1 MQESVPCCAQ
11 ICALDHDGDSHH
23 WVRHPG
29 GQPFIVIVIARLILC
44 MQTYLMC
51 PYSCTPWHSAQ
62 PMTCISLFPGSAL
75 SLRCKFPLVGSIFL
89 PTMQVVGSAIAISLL
104 SYGAVPLWAG
114 VIVTAVASFVL
125 LLLERLGVRYLE
137 ALFAVLI
144 GLMAVAFGVM
154 YVLAGVPTAEVL
166 EGEACCPISA

>member
-1 MQESVPCCAQ
+1 MHLCTCTLYPLHASISGVSLQLQSLARYTN
-11 ICALDHDGDSHH
+11 HDLH
-23 WVRHPG
+23 
-29 GQPFIVIVIARLILC
+29 RLSTRL
-44 MQTYLMC
+44 
-51 PYSCTPWHSAQ
+51 
-62 PMTCISLFPGSAL
+62 SAL
-75 SLRCKFPLVGSIFL
+75 YGARVSGESCIIL
-89 PTMQVVGSAIAISLL
+89 TMQVVGSAIAISLL
-104 SYGAVPLWAG
+104 SYGTVPLWAG

>member
-1 MQESVPCCAQ
+1 
-11 ICALDHDGDSHH
+11 
-23 WVRHPG
+23 
-29 GQPFIVIVIARLILC
+29 
-44 MQTYLMC
+44 
-51 PYSCTPWHSAQ
+51 
-62 PMTCISLFPGSAL
+62 MTCISFFPGSEL
-75 SLRCKFPLVGSIFL
+75 FLRCKFLLVGSIFL

-104 SYGAVPLWAG
+104 SYGTVPLWAG

-166 EGEACCPISA
+166 EGAACCPIPA

>member
-1 MQESVPCCAQ
+1 MHASISDVSLQLQ
-11 ICALDHDGDSHH
+11 LLTQYTTHDLHNLL
-23 WVRHPG
+23 P
-29 GQPFIVIVIARLILC
+29 RL
-44 MQTYLMC
+44 
-51 PYSCTPWHSAQ
+51 
-62 PMTCISLFPGSAL
+62 GAL
-75 SLRCKFPLVGSIFL
+75 SAVQASLARTAFRPA
-89 PTMQVVGSAIAISLL
+89 MQVVGSAIAISLL
-104 SYGAVPLWAG
+104 SYGTVPLWAG

-166 EGEACCPISA
+166 EGAACCPISAWQCYLPRQSCLLCF